1 MVANASGVDDVRNPH
16 KDIMLPESVVSL
28 FDGEPGFPQ
37 DGIPAVHSRT
47 DRSTRTARP

>member
-37 DGIPAVHSRT
+37 DGIPAVHSWT